1 MAGIGCK
8 MMIAMEWVEDKKRD
22 GVAIL
27 QVSVS
32 A

>member
-8 MMIAMEWVEDKKRD
+8 MMITMEWIEDKKRGD
-22 GVAIL
+22 VAIL
-27 QVSVS
+27 QVSFS